1 VAATKSRKP
10 GPGRPKG
17 VPNKVTK
24 DIRAVAL
31 DMSPLATERLR
42 ALLKSE
48 NETVAMAAVRE
59 VYDRAF
65 GRATQHVE
73 HSGDLGLF
81 SMLEAARARLTDEG
95 AEWTGDNTKPN

>member
-1 VAATKSRKP
+1 MAATKSRKP

-31 DMSPLATERLR
+31 DMSPIATQRLKQ
-42 ALLKSE
+42 LLKSD

-65 GRATQHVE
+65 GKATQHVE
-73 HSGDLGLF
+73 HSGDVGLF
-81 SMLEAARARLTDEG
+81 SILEAARTRLSEG
-95 AEWTGDNTKPN
+95 DGWNGNNSNVN